1 MVVYT
6 GMLPLDNEHVKGL
19 TKPTEYQKFRAEY
32 VEELKRARDSIFID
46 ICNEFKHGLDHRYV
60 ANRYFSTSRTITKEK
75 LGVWLESACHVLDQ
89 YCLPWLQK
97 AAPLTKE
104 LSSLK
109 DEVQTLRQENLS
121 YQKRVIELQNRL
133 IEKQDEQLNS
143 VASTVEK
150 EMKTYSSVVESTVKS
165 QMETYSSTVAKK
177 CSSAFAPQRLQA
189 AVLKVED
196 KKKRSQNVVIYG
208 LEEEQNEQLQLKV
221 ETILAD
227 IGEKPVV
234 KDCCRVG
241 RNRENATRP
250 IKFSLSSQ
258 AHVAH
263 VLKNAKKLRTQDGY
277 RSVYICPDRSPEERK
292 AYKKLVEE
300 VKRKRDTETDKVHFI
315 LRNKIVSHSKNCS
328 PDSSGNEENAIFHTP

>member
-1 MVVYT
+1 M
-6 GMLPLDNEHVKGL
+6 
-19 TKPTEYQKFRAEY
+19 
-32 VEELKRARDSIFID
+32 
-46 ICNEFKHGLDHRYV
+46 
-60 ANRYFSTSRTITKEK
+60 
-75 LGVWLESACHVLDQ
+75 
-89 YCLPWLQK
+89 PWLQK
-97 AAPLTKE
+97 AAPLAQE

-109 DEVQTLRQENLS
+109 DEVQPLRQENVS

-177 CSSAFAPQRLQA
+177 CSSAFTPQRLQA
-189 AVLKVED
+189 AVLMVED
-196 KKKRSQNVVIYG
+196 KKERSQNVVIYG
-208 LEEEQNEQLQLKV
+208 LEEEQNEQLQLSV

-234 KDCCRVG
+234 KDCCKVG

-250 IKFSLSSQ
+250 IKISLSSQ
-258 AHVAH
+258 AHDAH

-300 VKRKRDTETDKVHFI
+300 VKMKRDTETDKVPFI
-315 LRNKIVSHSKNCS
+315 YGVTFTGHITN
-328 PDSSGNEENAIFHTP
+328 GIFSTGKRIRVE